1 MYTLTELG
9 KVLHEEHFRILVPIC
24 GLENRIAGGRAS
36 EPLDPCNE
44 DDRNL
49 LDDLVSSLE
58 QVIQHN
64 VFEETVLFPLLCDQ
78 GEEEL
83 AELLVQEHV
92 AIGPLAR
99 RLSGLAAEL
108 LALGTSP
115 ARWNAFRD
123 VAQDLVSE
131 MLLHLQKEELSVVQ
145 RLDAFLDTETDH
157 RLARELAA
165 ARAAATTSRQ
175 LRATRAERRHRC
187 CGSGWTYTPG
197 SSERARTRCGGWNS
211 PWSSQPVV

>member
-1 MYTLTELG
+1 MQKGYRGSADEEQMYTLTELG
-9 KVLHEEHFRILVPIC
+9 EVLHEEHFRILVPIC

-36 EPLDPCNE
+36 EPLDPRNE

-78 GEEEL
+78 GEKEL

-92 AIGPLAR
+92 VIGPLAR

-165 ARAAATTSRQ
+165 ARAVSDYKPPAPGYQGRAAAR
-175 LRATRAERRHRC
+175 
-187 CGSGWTYTPG
+187 PG
-197 SSERARTRCGGWNS
+197 ASM
-211 PWSSQPVV
+211 PL

>member
-9 KVLHEEHFRILVPIC
+9 EVLHEEHFRILVPIC
-24 GLENRIAGGRAS
+24 GLENRITGRRAS
-36 EPLDPCNE
+36 EPLDLRNE

-49 LDDLVSSLE
+49 LEDLVSSLE

-64 VFEETVLFPLLCDQ
+64 VFEETVLFPLLCDH
-78 GEEEL
+78 GEGEL

-92 AIGPLAR
+92 VIGPLAR

-108 LALGTSP
+108 LAHGTSP
-115 ARWNAFRD
+115 AGWAEFRD

-157 RLARELAA
+157 RLAHKLELCRILGDGVDQAA
-165 ARAAATTSRQ
+165 
-175 LRATRAERRHRC
+175 L
-187 CGSGWTYTPG
+187 
-197 SSERARTRCGGWNS
+197 
-211 PWSSQPVV
+211 

>member
-9 KVLHEEHFRILVPIC
+9 EVLHEEHFRILVPIC
-24 GLENRIAGGRAS
+24 GLENRITGRRAS
-36 EPLDPCNE
+36 EPLDLRNE

-49 LDDLVSSLE
+49 LEDLVSSLE
-58 QVIQHN
+58 QVIQYN
-64 VFEETVLFPLLCDQ
+64 VFEETVLFPLLCDH
-78 GEEEL
+78 GEGEL

-108 LALGTSP
+108 LAKGANP
-115 ARWNAFRD
+115 ARWNEFRD

-157 RLARELAA
+157 RLAHKLATTRLA
-165 ARAAATTSRQ
+165 SDHQPPASARQGRARAS
-175 LRATRAERRHRC
+175 
-187 CGSGWTYTPG
+187 PG
-197 SSERARTRCGGWNS
+197 ASMPRVA
-211 PWSSQPVV
+211 